1 MTNVLRH
8 AGAARA
14 HLRLAYGA
22 DALVVEVADDG
33 RGGSGRNGGGT
44 GLTGMRERAA
54 ALGGTFEA
62 GPRPGGGFRIRASLP
77 AGPAR

>member
-1 MTNVLRH
+1 MTNVIRH

-14 HLRLAYGA
+14 HLRLAYG
-22 DALVVEVADDG
+22 DEALVVEVADDG

-54 ALGGTFEA
+54 ALGGSSRPA
-62 GPRPGGGFRIRASLP
+62 RARGRLPRPRDAAR
-77 AGPAR
+77 PAR